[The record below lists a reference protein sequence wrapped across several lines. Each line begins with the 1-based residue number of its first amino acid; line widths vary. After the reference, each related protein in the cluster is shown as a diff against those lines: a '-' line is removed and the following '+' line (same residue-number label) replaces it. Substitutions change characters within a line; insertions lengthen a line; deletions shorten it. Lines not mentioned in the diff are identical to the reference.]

1 MNIGKPRLPYW
12 NDQIRVF
19 TFIETNCYCFVWT
32 IKTSLTRLP
41 MQSRWGVPGLLSGKN
56 PSTVAAGEPPDPP
69 LIPPDPPDPSS
80 PLSPNNFPS
89 LLEAKTIPKSS
100 NYRFGTF
107 QRSGTVLS
115 ASSKGIKHPTAVAPK
130 ALPAMINGTTACET
144 DSALPPSTV
153 SDFRSVT
160 DTIPALEKEKNLQ
173 QGCRIVPPSTS
184 SPTLTNKASSSHQSI
199 PIPSQQTTHE
209 TIQHPILPSP
219 VLTGDANASSSSQT
233 IPSSL
238 IQKIRLSEDKTLHRR
253 APVTISASGRPRVLI
268 PDSVFQKGAE
278 LHKDFIICYF
288 NGKAPPFNQIQSVFN
303 HMWGKGK
310 RLEIHNNPLNRSV
323 LVRIHSEYLRQ
334 KILEKNIWYV
344 GDSMFHTAQWSSVH
358 STSTPPLKAIRI
370 WAHLTGVPLDLR
382 YEAGLSLVA
391 GLIGEPKET
400 DDFTKNLVSLTLA
413 HVKVEVDLTQPLPSV
428 VEFERENGEVVEVS
442 VHYPWVP
449 PTCSH
454 CHELGHVMRNCLHYT
469 PPPADEVAAK
479 KKQPV
484 NHGSTKKYTN
494 QEASKQSKKYRHV
507 SQSKP
512 LPSQSLST
520 TEDLGLAAVPAAS
533 DAPLFDPITAV
544 VPSLAPT
551 PLLSPHQSSFAIIPG
566 LTLNRSASIN
576 HSLNPFLTPEPQQR
590 PSLKRSRSSPTL
602 SPPQFNNRI
611 SNSNPNPF
619 SQTLALCN
627 PPLLKPPDLNHSHL
641 LPASIPSP
649 LNNLLPPF
657 ATRGSAVPSE
667 NLLPLSL

>member
-1 MNIGKPRLPYW
+1 MV
-12 NDQIRVF
+12 IRVF

-41 MQSRWGVPGLLSGKN
+41 MQSRWEVPGLLSGKN

-173 QGCRIVPPSTS
+173 Q
-184 SPTLTNKASSSHQSI
+184 
-199 PIPSQQTTHE
+199 
-209 TIQHPILPSP
+209 
-219 VLTGDANASSSSQT
+219 
-233 IPSSL
+233 
-238 IQKIRLSEDKTLHRR
+238 
-253 APVTISASGRPRVLI
+253 
-268 PDSVFQKGAE
+268 
-278 LHKDFIICYF
+278 
-288 NGKAPPFNQIQSVFN
+288 
-303 HMWGKGK
+303 
-310 RLEIHNNPLNRSV
+310 
-323 LVRIHSEYLRQ
+323 
-334 KILEKNIWYV
+334 
-344 GDSMFHTAQWSSVH
+344 
-358 STSTPPLKAIRI
+358 
-370 WAHLTGVPLDLR
+370 
-382 YEAGLSLVA
+382 
-391 GLIGEPKET
+391 
-400 DDFTKNLVSLTLA
+400 
-413 HVKVEVDLTQPLPSV
+413 
-428 VEFERENGEVVEVS
+428 
-442 VHYPWVP
+442 
-449 PTCSH
+449 
-454 CHELGHVMRNCLHYT
+454 
-469 PPPADEVAAK
+469 
-479 KKQPV
+479 
-484 NHGSTKKYTN
+484 
-494 QEASKQSKKYRHV
+494 
-507 SQSKP
+507 
-512 LPSQSLST
+512 
-520 TEDLGLAAVPAAS
+520 DLGLAAVPAAS

-611 SNSNPNPF
+611 SNSNPNP
-619 SQTLALCN
+619 Q
-627 PPLLKPPDLNHSHL
+627 LKNKLQSFRDTNRTRS
-641 LPASIPSP
+641 SIMMQSW
-649 LNNLLPPF
+649 F
-657 ATRGSAVPSE
+657 RFG
-667 NLLPLSL
+667 